1 MKRKMLCII
10 LILIITTL
18 FCGVSFASREGELK
32 EGIGQKE
39 NEIEQIKKEKD
50 EISLKRLENI
60 NKELETLKVNEKE
73 LTESWNKE
81 KEINENIKKI
91 KSEIDKK
98 RFELEQAESRYDLE
112 NAAKLRHGVIPE
124 LEKELKELKE
134 KSDNMKNKQRNY
146 QKV

>member
-50 EISLKRLENI
+50 DLKRTQKLDKLLTKKLKFQQKFAEPFLRGK
-60 NKELETLKVNEKE
+60 KE
-73 LTESWNKE
+73 
-81 KEINENIKKI
+81 
-91 KSEIDKK
+91 DK
-98 RFELEQAESRYDLE
+98 
-112 NAAKLRHGVIPE
+112 
-124 LEKELKELKE
+124 
-134 KSDNMKNKQRNY
+134 
-146 QKV
+146 

>member
-50 EISLKRLENI
+50 E
-60 NKELETLKVNEKE
+60 ETDYGKDDTSIARYVWLP
-73 LTESWNKE
+73 
-81 KEINENIKKI
+81 I
-91 KSEIDKK
+91 
-98 RFELEQAESRYDLE
+98 RFEGDVPYIEWQNEW
-112 NAAKLRHGVIPE
+112 KI
-124 LEKELKELKE
+124 
-134 KSDNMKNKQRNY
+134 
-146 QKV
+146 